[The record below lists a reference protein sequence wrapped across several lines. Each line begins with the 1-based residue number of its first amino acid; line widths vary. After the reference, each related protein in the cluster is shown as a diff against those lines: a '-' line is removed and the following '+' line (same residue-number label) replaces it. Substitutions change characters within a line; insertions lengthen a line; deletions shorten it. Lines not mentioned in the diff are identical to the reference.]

1 MRQAVHEDV
10 EQQLEPLVRVNRREV
25 ASQRREVGELPGRQR
40 GEVAARIILGQL
52 RGRAAVVPPV
62 VPVRAATPRAATML
76 AATMLAATMLAFRGL
91 ADRARLGGRLVEGES
106 VDDGDELVLAAG
118 CWWRGPC

>member
-10 EQQLEPLVRVNRREV
+10 EQQLEALVRVNRREV

-40 GEVAARIILGQL
+40 GDVAARIILRQL
-52 RGRAAVVPPV
+52 RDRAAVIPPV
-62 VPVRAATPRAATML
+62 VPVL
-76 AATMLAATMLAFRGL
+76 AAPPRAATMLAFRGP
-91 ADRARLGGRLVEGES
+91 AARAWLGGRFVEGES